1 MTDTE
6 EPNKSKK
13 NVEIRFILLGPVGVG
28 KKSIVKRFHSLRCT
42 STNEKSIEEFHVDIT
57 KKKSEKKEQKNP
69 QTLYNSTNEII
80 EEEDEETKKQ
90 VSLQKRREQY
100 RINLLKIYKI
110 YKVGLTF
117 LE

>member
-42 STNEKSIEEFHVDIT
+42 STNEKSIEEFHEDPT
-57 KKKSEKKEQKNP
+57 EKNLKRKKE
-69 QTLYNSTNEII
+69 TNE
-80 EEEDEETKKQ
+80 K
-90 VSLQKRREQY
+90 
-100 RINLLKIYKI
+100 N
-110 YKVGLTF
+110 
-117 LE
+117 